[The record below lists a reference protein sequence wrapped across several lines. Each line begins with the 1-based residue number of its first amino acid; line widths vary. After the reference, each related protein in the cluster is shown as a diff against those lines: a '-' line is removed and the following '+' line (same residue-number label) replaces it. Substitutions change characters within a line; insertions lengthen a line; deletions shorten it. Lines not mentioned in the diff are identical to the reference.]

1 MEFLLQLF
9 ADFLGTPS
17 EDQISEKRE
26 EIKEKDIATEPVFEQ
41 KVKEENPVI
50 FGLMQFH

>member
-9 ADFLGTPS
+9 ADFLGTPTG
-17 EDQISEKRE
+17 E
-26 EIKEKDIATEPVFEQ
+26 ERIEQ
-41 KVKEENPVI
+41 VKETVEENKAEMVSLTEETKEEDPVL

>member
-17 EDQISEKRE
+17 EEQISEKKE
-26 EIKEKDIATEPVFEQ
+26 EIKEKDIAADAVLEQ
-41 KVKEENPVI
+41 EAKEKDPVI

>member
-9 ADFLGTPS
+9 ADFLGTPT
-17 EDQISEKRE
+17 EDQMSEKKE
-26 EIKEKDIATEPVFEQ
+26 EIKEKDTATDAAFVQ
-41 KVKEENPVI
+41 KDKEENPVI